1 MCFAFGNLENFSENK
16 LSLLS
21 LLQLIHELN
30 TAKMKSVGGEYFFYG
45 KPSAFDIYFNKK
57 NQMLKIISERGENCF
72 R

>member
-30 TAKMKSVGGEYFFYG
+30 TAKMKSVGGNTFFMEN
-45 KPSAFDIYFNKK
+45 PALLIFI
-57 NQMLKIISERGENCF
+57 LTRKIRC
-72 R
+72 